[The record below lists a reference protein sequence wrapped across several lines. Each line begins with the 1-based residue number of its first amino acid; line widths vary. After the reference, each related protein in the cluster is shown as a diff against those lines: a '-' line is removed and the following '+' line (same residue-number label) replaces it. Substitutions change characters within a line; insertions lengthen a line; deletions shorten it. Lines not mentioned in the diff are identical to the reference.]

1 MIEKN
6 VPAYLK
12 DAFLNYHS
20 CYSNI
25 PFPCT
30 LEITFLNCKI
40 FAKKGENKRNQQKL
54 HNSVLKL
61 LPPGLATWHGCF
73 TEFFFWFLRSFFI
86 FFYFFCFFLI
96 NGCTYTN
103 MGRA

>member
-40 FAKKGENKRNQQKL
+40 FAKKGKNKRNQQKL

-61 LPPGLATWHGCF
+61 LPPGLATWHRCF
-73 TEFFFWFLRSFFI
+73 KKNVFWFGPEKGL
-86 FFYFFCFFLI
+86 L
-96 NGCTYTN
+96 G
-103 MGRA
+103 GLE

>member
-1 MIEKN
+1 MVWCVIEKN

-30 LEITFLNCKI
+30 LEYDFFKLRNICK
-40 FAKKGENKRNQQKL
+40 KRRK
-54 HNSVLKL
+54 
-61 LPPGLATWHGCF
+61 
-73 TEFFFWFLRSFFI
+73 
-86 FFYFFCFFLI
+86 
-96 NGCTYTN
+96 
-103 MGRA
+103 